1 MGGGRGVG
9 KGEGRRGEE
18 GGGSTV
24 LRCMS
29 LHDHDYSDN
38 FACCIELVV
47 CGVYNLSELTI
58 APAMLTFLCASIHPS
73 KYGNFCHSHN
83 LNLCL
88 L

>member
-1 MGGGRGVG
+1 MG

-58 APAMLTFLCASIHPS
+58 APAMLTFPQPIMRSYARMSNYPS
-73 KYGNFCHSHN
+73 NS
-83 LNLCL
+83 
-88 L
+88 